1 MKQGLVH
8 LYCGDGKGKTTA
20 AIGLCVRAAGR
31 GLRVLL
37 VQFLKGNPTGELA
50 ILDKLEQVTVLRQT
64 EQLGFTFRMNEQQK
78 QHAAQVQQQL
88 FEQARRQMQQYDL
101 LILDEVMAA
110 INTGMLSVQQV
121 AELIEHRPPQ
131 LELVMTGRSSW
142 SSCPTTFPRLKRK
155 STRSTTASR
164 LGTASNAKPTPKE
177 RIVMEKIHLQQ
188 VLPADIEKRSFE
200 IITEEL
206 LSRGKADAILPENEL
221 VVKRVIHTTADFD
234 YVDNLCISEGAVQ
247 KGMQALKN
255 GACIVTDTQM
265 ARSGINKKKLAQF
278 GGEVFCFISDEDV
291 AAQAKQQGTTRAT
304 ASMEKAAKLDR
315 PLIFAIGN
323 APTALVKLNELME
336 QGLRPELI
344 IGVPVGFVNVVEA
357 KELILRAPV
366 PYIVARG
373 RKGGSNVAAAICNAM
388 LYQL

>member
-78 QHAAQVQQQL
+78 QPAAQVQQQL

-131 LELVMTGRSSW
+131 LELVMTGRN
-142 SSCPTTFPRLKRK
+142 PP
-155 STRSTTASR
+155 
-164 LGTASNAKPTPKE
+164 
-177 RIVMEKIHLQQ
+177 QQ
-188 VLPADIEKRSFE
+188 LVELSDYVSQIEK
-200 IITEEL
+200 
-206 LSRGKADAILPENEL
+206 KKHP
-221 VVKRVIHTTADFD
+221 FD
-234 YVDNLCISEGAVQ
+234 
-247 KGMQALKN
+247 N
-255 GACIVTDTQM
+255 GIP
-265 ARSGINKKKLAQF
+265 ARDGI
-278 GGEVFCFISDEDV
+278 E
-291 AAQAKQQGTTRAT
+291 R
-304 ASMEKAAKLDR
+304 
-315 PLIFAIGN
+315 
-323 APTALVKLNELME
+323 
-336 QGLRPELI
+336 
-344 IGVPVGFVNVVEA
+344 
-357 KELILRAPV
+357 
-366 PYIVARG
+366 
-373 RKGGSNVAAAICNAM
+373 
-388 LYQL
+388 

>member
-64 EQLGFTFRMNEQQK
+64 EQLGFTFRMNEQKK

-131 LELVMTGRSSW
+131 LELVMTGRN
-142 SSCPTTFPRLKRK
+142 PP
-155 STRSTTASR
+155 
-164 LGTASNAKPTPKE
+164 
-177 RIVMEKIHLQQ
+177 QQ
-188 VLPADIEKRSFE
+188 LVELSDYVSQIEK
-200 IITEEL
+200 
-206 LSRGKADAILPENEL
+206 KKHP
-221 VVKRVIHTTADFD
+221 FD
-234 YVDNLCISEGAVQ
+234 
-247 KGMQALKN
+247 N
-255 GACIVTDTQM
+255 GIP
-265 ARSGINKKKLAQF
+265 ARDGI
-278 GGEVFCFISDEDV
+278 E
-291 AAQAKQQGTTRAT
+291 R
-304 ASMEKAAKLDR
+304 
-315 PLIFAIGN
+315 
-323 APTALVKLNELME
+323 
-336 QGLRPELI
+336 
-344 IGVPVGFVNVVEA
+344 
-357 KELILRAPV
+357 
-366 PYIVARG
+366 
-373 RKGGSNVAAAICNAM
+373 
-388 LYQL
+388 